1 MRFRMMK
8 TTFAL
13 SGLLG
18 LLLLTPTAN
27 VRAEGAS
34 WIPVLDEDGVLDDS
48 LLSIDFS
55 LILGHFDPPVHPVSS
70 R

>member
-1 MRFRMMK
+1 MP
-8 TTFAL
+8 ASSL
-13 SGLLG
+13 DVAILL
-18 LLLLTPTAN
+18 
-27 VRAEGAS
+27 
-34 WIPVLDEDGVLDDS
+34 GVLDDS